1 MTAEPVIRELRD
13 LISALTTSRR
23 LDVFIFGSALVSTSA
38 WSDIDVLLVYD
49 CIDDA
54 ASAKSAMADI
64 CERFPID
71 LTVTSVEEEA
81 ELDFVKLQK
90 CRWLASTEL
99 I

>member
-23 LDVFIFGSALVSTSA
+23 LDVFVFGSALKSIAA
-38 WSDIDVLLVYD
+38 WSDVDLLLVYD

-54 ASAKSAMADI
+54 VSAKSALADI
-64 CERFPID
+64 CERYPID

-81 ELDFVKLQK
+81 ELDFIKLQK
-90 CRWLASTEL
+90 CRWLASTKP